1 MIFKKVRQH
10 IKNIYDVQKANQEK
24 RKWKLKYKSQ
34 QEELLEAYREEIK
47 LLKKDNATRVK
58 LSVIERKINLI
69 LERGEKNGQKK
80 RSNKVS
86 KK

>member
-1 MIFKKVRQH
+1 MLKRLKQH
-10 IKNIYDVQKANQEK
+10 IKDIANIEKTNQET

-47 LLKKDNATRVK
+47 LLKKDNATRAK

-69 LERGEKNGQKK
+69 LEGVEKNGK
-80 RSNKVS
+80 
-86 KK
+86 